1 MRTWLALVLIGC
13 LQLLARAGAQH
24 AQCVPVNAPD
34 FGTCAGLDSDCCK
47 LWLLECNLACSSM
60 LLPAEDIPADQV
72 QDFECRGQNLK
83 YKCGCEG
90 DACPKRY
97 CASSQCE
104 QERGGGYACDLPCS
118 PQEADVQ
125 CPAGQIPRF
134 VKSFPTCPQHTP
146 RYACKHFDRCERRGG
161 EQLSLPPAAP
171 SSPVVD
177 ATVFRRDQN
186 GAAHRGARPGSAVL
200 PLVLTWMGFLVHAHR
215 R

>member
-72 QDFECRGQNLK
+72 QDFECRGQTLK

-90 DACPKRY
+90 DACPKSY
-97 CASSQCE
+97 CASSQCK
-104 QERGGGYACDLPCS
+104 QEPGGGYACDLPCS

-125 CPAGQIPRF
+125 CPADQIPRF

-177 ATVFRRDQN
+177 VTGFRRDHH
-186 GAAHRGARPGSAVL
+186 GAAHHGARPGSAAL
-200 PLVLTWMGFLVHAHR
+200 SLVLTWTGFLVHTLCR
-215 R
+215 